1 MAVDIWRPRI
11 YVNNPAQNQVT
22 VIDRVKKAVIA
33 SWPLTMGKDN
43 VAMGLDEQRQ
53 RLFVACRSGQI
64 VVMDSNTGK
73 ELQTLP
79 ITKGVDDLQF
89 DAASKRLYAVAD
101 GTLDVFEETDADHYR
116 SLGSISVGPG
126 AKTGR
131 LVPAINRYFVAVPP
145 SNSAAASVAVLQP
158 INLPAPQAT
167 GVEDAPQPVT
177 APHALK
183 LTLATMS
190 AHPEL
195 RKMGLHAVPPGGKDM
210 VIIANV
216 NTSRIGY
223 KSSQGDLDAVKD
235 GKTYTAK
242 KDDGSYF
249 NAKLQ
254 LKDASG
260 KVIGILVMEIPLTT
274 APTPE
279 KAVQEAEDLRQEL
292 AQKIPDYQSLFQN

>member
-1 MAVDIWRPRI
+1 
-11 YVNNPAQNQVT
+11 
-22 VIDRVKKAVIA
+22 
-33 SWPLTMGKDN
+33 
-43 VAMGLDEQRQ
+43 
-53 RLFVACRSGQI
+53 
-64 VVMDSNTGK
+64 
-73 ELQTLP
+73 
-79 ITKGVDDLQF
+79 
-89 DAASKRLYAVAD
+89 
-101 GTLDVFEETDADHYR
+101 
-116 SLGSISVGPG
+116 
-126 AKTGR
+126 
-131 LVPAINRYFVAVPP
+131 
-145 SNSAAASVAVLQP
+145 
-158 INLPAPQAT
+158 
-167 GVEDAPQPVT
+167 
-177 APHALK
+177 
-183 LTLATMS
+183 MS